1 MSNEVIE
8 QDPRRTVGSPG
19 GDLVV
24 TGVSKRY
31 GGVPALSNVSLTVA
45 AGTVHALIGENGAGK
60 STLGKII
67 SGVIQPDEGLVLL
80 GGVHLNLRSP
90 REALSHGIVTIAQE
104 LAIVPGLTVAENV
117 YLGAETNTAGFV
129 RRRESR
135 RRFVELANRVGF
147 DLSPDVL
154 AANLATADQQKVEI
168 MRALTRNASIVIM
181 DEPTAALSGK
191 EIAALHEIIRS
202 LAREGKSVVLI
213 SHFLSEVLAL
223 ATTITTLR
231 DGQLIRTVDAAD
243 ANQDSLIEGMLGR
256 SLSTAFPE
264 KVTAPEERPVVLSV
278 EHVEAPGVR
287 DCSFV
292 LREGEILGIAGL
304 VGAGRSELARAIF
317 RDAKV
322 TGGTV
327 QLAGS
332 ELAGHSPNRSIH
344 RGLVF
349 IPESRKEM
357 GLLTGRSVKENIS
370 LSRLDL
376 VSRLG
381 WISGLKERRMVADLM
396 KKVTVKAANMRMPVA
411 MLSGGNQ
418 QKLLFAR
425 AMMCSAKVLIAD
437 EPTRGVD
444 VGSKRAI
451 YDLLVEMA
459 QAGMGVI
466 VISSELEEVLGLAHR
481 VLVMRHGRI
490 ITELVGDAMNEQAV
504 LAAAFAEPINNEG
517 VVSS

>member
-1 MSNEVIE
+1 MSTENLGEA
-8 QDPRRTVGSPG
+8 PRGTADNAG

-24 TGVSKRY
+24 TGVSMRY
-31 GGVPALSNVSLTVA
+31 GGVPALSDVSLTITP
-45 AGTVHALIGENGAGK
+45 GTVHALVGENGAGK

-67 SGVIQPDEGLVLL
+67 SGVISPDEGSMSL
-80 GGVHLNLRSP
+80 GGQNVSFKSP
-90 REALSHGIVTIAQE
+90 RDALAHGIVTIVQE

-117 YLGAETNTAGFV
+117 YLGVEASTAGFV

-135 RRFVELANRVGF
+135 RRFLELARTVGF
-147 DLSPDVL
+147 DLSPNRRAGSL
-154 AANLATADQQKVEI
+154 SIADQQKVEI
-168 MRALTRNASIVIM
+168 MRALSRNASIVVM

-191 EIAALHEIIRS
+191 ETAALHEIIRS
-202 LAREGKSVVLI
+202 LVRDGKSVVLI
-213 SHFLSEVLAL
+213 SHFLSEVLSL
-223 ATTITTLR
+223 ADVITTLR
-231 DGQLIRTVDAAD
+231 DGKLIRTVDAND
-243 ANQDSLIEGMLGR
+243 ANEESLIEGMLGR
-256 SLSTAFPE
+256 SLLTAFPE
-264 KVTAPEERPVVLSV
+264 KAIADDEKPVVLQV
-278 EHVEAPGVR
+278 EHLSAPGVD

-292 LREGEILGIAGL
+292 LHESEILGIAGL

-317 RDAKV
+317 RDSKAS
-322 TGGTV
+322 GGTV
-327 QLAGS
+327 RLMGT
-332 ELAGHSPNRSIH
+332 ELAGHSPSRSIR

-357 GLLTGRSVKENIS
+357 GLLVGRSVKENVS

-381 WISGLKERRMVADLM
+381 WIAGIRERRKVTELVKA
-396 KKVTVKAANMRMPVA
+396 VTVKAANIRMPVS

-425 AMMCSAKVLIAD
+425 SVMCSPNVLIAD

-451 YDLLVEMA
+451 YDLLTELA
-459 QAGMGVI
+459 KSGMGVV

-490 ITELVGDAMNEQAV
+490 ITELSGERMNEQAV
-504 LAAAFAEPINNEG
+504 LAAAFAEPTNEG
-517 VVSS
+517 TV